1 MSTGGILLLLVAIL
15 FGASV
20 ILALLFRF
28 WSRYGSVTAAVAQSD
43 RFLERLNAQHPQH

>member
-1 MSTGGILLLLVAIL
+1 MSTGGMLLLFATIL

-20 ILALLFRF
+20 ILALLFHF
-28 WSRYGSVTAAVAQSD
+28 WSRYGSVTAAVEQSD